1 MAFPVVYQRAIELGP
16 ELELCVRQ
24 PNGSLDRRR
33 VREQLTIG
41 RAAAS
46 DLIIDEPGVNLI
58 HARVVPG
65 IGGTHEL
72 RCVGGARLRVDDET
86 VDRVTLEIGLRL
98 QVGGVEVACERLG
111 SQVSH
116 YKPPSRAAE
125 RPPPDE
131 PKTFPERHDP
141 LAPIFEPVKVEM
153 PRLLIC
159 PSCFDDMTGVC
170 AVARFCPRCGS
181 RLPARDAAG
190 YLIPPEESSPLYP
203 VYASLRK
210 ELEEKLANE
219 APQVASSL
227 IILAYANAMLNLGW
241 KYEHGQG
248 ALRNVEEAARCYAK
262 AGKLSAAWGSS
273 GGGGGSNSR
282 GAAERA

>member
-24 PNGSLDRRR
+24 PDGSLDRRR

-72 RCVGGARLRVDDET
+72 RCVGGARLRVDDEI
-86 VDRVTLEIGLRL
+86 VDRVTLEIGLRV

-111 SQVSH
+111 SQISH
-116 YKPPSRAAE
+116 YRSRSFDAQPA
-125 RPPPDE
+125 DE
-131 PKTFPERHDP
+131 SETSTAQQHP
-141 LAPIFEPVKVEM
+141 LAPVIEQVKVEM

-159 PSCFDDMTGVC
+159 PSCFDDMTSVC

-248 ALRNVEEAARCYAK
+248 ALRNIDEAARCYAK
-262 AGKLSAAWGSS
+262 AGKLSAAWGSA
-273 GGGGGSNSR
+273 GSSSR
-282 GAAERA
+282 GAVERA

>member
-1 MAFPVVYQRAIELGP
+1 MAFPVVYQRVIELGP

-24 PNGSLDRRR
+24 PDGSLDRRR
-33 VREQLTIG
+33 VREHLTIG

-72 RCVGGARLRVDDET
+72 RCVGGARLRVDDEIL
-86 VDRVTLEIGLRL
+86 DRVTLEIGLRV
-98 QVGGVEVACERLG
+98 QVGGVEVACKRLG
-111 SQVSH
+111 SEISNSKFQIPNSN
-116 YKPPSRAAE
+116 PQDESAE
-125 RPPPDE
+125 PPPHWE
-131 PKTFPERHDP
+131 NP
-141 LAPIFEPVKVEM
+141 LAPIIEHVKIEM

-159 PSCFDDMTGVC
+159 PSCYDDMTSVC
-170 AVARFCPRCGS
+170 AVARFCPRCGN

-219 APQVASSL
+219 APQIASSL

-248 ALRNVEEAARCYAK
+248 ALRNIDEAARCYAK

-273 GGGGGSNSR
+273 SSGSR

>member
-33 VREQLTIG
+33 VREHLTIG

-72 RCVGGARLRVDDET
+72 RCVGGARLRVDDEI

-111 SQVSH
+111 SHVSNF
-116 YKPPSRAAE
+116 KFQISNSDQQDKFEAE
-125 RPPPDE
+125 SARE
-131 PKTFPERHDP
+131 TSF
-141 LAPIFEPVKVEM
+141 APTFEPVKIEM

-159 PSCFDDMTGVC
+159 PSCFDDMTSVS
-170 AVARFCPRCGS
+170 AVARFCPRCGN

-273 GGGGGSNSR
+273 GDSSNSR
-282 GAAERA
+282 GATERA

>member
-1 MAFPVVYQRAIELGP
+1 MPSPVVYQRAIELGP

-33 VREQLTIG
+33 VREHLTIG

-65 IGGTHEL
+65 IGGSHEL
-72 RCVGGARLRVDDET
+72 RCVGGARLRVDDEI
-86 VDRVTLEIGLRL
+86 VDRVTLKIGLRL

-111 SQVSH
+111 AHVSRFQLPDSDH
-116 YKPPSRAAE
+116 DETPEAEPAQENPP
-125 RPPPDE
+125 
-131 PKTFPERHDP
+131 
-141 LAPIFEPVKVEM
+141 APTFEPIKVEM

-159 PSCFDDMTGVC
+159 PTCFDDMASVSTI
-170 AVARFCPRCGS
+170 ARFCPRCGN

-248 ALRNVEEAARCYAK
+248 AMRNVEEAARCYAK
-262 AGKLSAAWGSS
+262 AGKLSAAWGS
-273 GGGGGSNSR
+273 GGSSSSR